1 MNAGYRVH
9 RLMRTMRTCKRRVCT
24 EAKLQD
30 GPRWIKPIGYDTKIS
45 VYNPMTKSKVP
56 LISKTENVLRWYM
69 CGPTVYD
76 SAHIG
81 HAA

>member
-9 RLMRTMRTCKRRVCT
+9 KLIRTCKRRVYTT
-24 EAKLQD
+24 EAVKLQD
-30 GPRWIKPIGYDTKIS
+30 GSRWIKPIGYDTKIS
-45 VYNPMTKSKVP
+45 VYNPVTKCKVP
-56 LISKTENVLRWYM
+56 LVSKTENVLRWYM

-81 HAA
+81 HAT